1 MVELIKL
8 EIEGFGK
15 FDKKKTINFK
25 KGVNFI
31 NGLNEAGKSTILEA
45 ILASLFKYTNTKI
58 EPFFCWTNKD
68 ACKLSLTYKTDKGE
82 TFQIIS
88 DYKNAKKKLVKITK
102 SGESEVSTT
111 INTIHEYIKEHFGFD
126 EQKVFENTTFI
137 RQSQMAILGDTTT
150 KNKLRDMIEEVLVG
164 SAEAS
169 ATKALKKIKK
179 VAKDCKNEAESLN
192 ENLNDLQDEL
202 NIAEENRSRLT
213 NDAKKHE
220 NVSNE
225 LKNKSEKLKK
235 LKENKKLFDEKE
247 SLLKDQSGIDK
258 DIEQADEMI
267 ETLGEEKE
275 EPIKKEQ
282 SKTLPI
288 ILIVAGVLVSLT
300 LYGAIIGIPLLIYG
314 IYRLV
319 KKPEVTPKV
328 SSNVSEK
335 VAKYKKQ
342 KKDLINKKA
351 VLESQLEKYKLV
363 KFSLDDFRDLE
374 KLEEE
379 VEELKS
385 KNVELKTSI
394 SPTKQ
399 LVKSPEEIKEEVDI
413 IENNIKELLEK
424 SEEYELAFT
433 FLERA
438 ETEIQQKFTPSI
450 EKNSKPILKQVTDNK
465 YSDIK
470 ISEEDLS
477 ITVKAPEI
485 NEFVPVDILSQG
497 TKDQIYFTIRTT
509 MTDLLS
515 GNANIPLIFDDPFH
529 NFDDIRLKKTI
540 SAVKELS
547 KNKQIILISHKN
559 YQKDFKDF
567 PDNIIEV

>member
-31 NGLNEAGKSTILEA
+31 NGLNEVGKSTILEA

-82 TFQIIS
+82 IFQIIS

-179 VAKDCKNEAESLN
+179 VAKDSKNEAESLN

-202 NIAEENRSRLT
+202 NIAEENKSKLT

-220 NVSNE
+220 NISSE
-225 LKNKSEKLKK
+225 LKTKSEKLKK

-247 SLLKDQSGIDK
+247 ALLKDQSGIDK

-288 ILIVAGVLVSLT
+288 ILIVVGILVSLT
-300 LYGAIIGIPLLIYG
+300 LYGAIIGIPMLIYG
-314 IYRLV
+314 IYKLV
-319 KKPEVTPKV
+319 KKPDVTPKV
-328 SSNVSEK
+328 QSNVSEK
-335 VAKYKKQ
+335 VAKYKRQ

-394 SPTKQ
+394 STTKQ
-399 LVKSPEEIKEEVDI
+399 LVKSPEEIKEEVDTI
-413 IENNIKELLEK
+413 QTHINELLEK
-424 SEEYELAFT
+424 SEEYEIASV
-433 FLERA
+433 FLEKA
-438 ETEIQQKFTPSI
+438 ETEVQQKFTPSI
-450 EKNSKPILKQVTDNK
+450 EKNSKTILKQVTNNK
-465 YSDIK
+465 YSDLK
-470 ISEEDLS
+470 INEEDLS
-477 ITVKAPEI
+477 ISIKAPEI

-497 TKDQIYFTIRTT
+497 AKDQIYFTIRTT